1 MCQGIF
7 FFAISESFQAEFCGL
22 KDYFYKRFSAW
33 IFIERTSDASCSL
46 WAGKKIHGW
55 IIYIQPIS
63 VGTSVGILHFRRK
76 KPDPAKTEAK
86 ILHFWRKKPDPAQ
99 TEAKILHFWRKN
111 PDPAQ
116 TEAKILHFQ
125 RKKPD
130 SAQTGAKI
138 LHFRRKRS
146 DSAQT
151 GAKIL
156 HFQRKKPDSA
166 QTEVKF
172 LHYERKSQVLHNSRE
187 RNFRLNLKGG
197 TGFWIFISAI
207 GGSRP
212 VPGGKSK
219 SSMIWKHSRYYKQN
233 STAEK
238 SVWNRPFSGTF
249 SSICYWFSDYCTRNT
264 SCIKEPCWRVWPWV
278 S

>member
-1 MCQGIF
+1 M
-7 FFAISESFQAEFCGL
+7 
-22 KDYFYKRFSAW
+22 
-33 IFIERTSDASCSL
+33 
-46 WAGKKIHGW
+46 
-55 IIYIQPIS
+55 
-63 VGTSVGILHFRRK
+63 GILHFRRK
-76 KPDPAKTEAK
+76 KPDPA
-86 ILHFWRKKPDPAQ
+86 Q
-99 TEAKILHFWRKN
+99 TE
-111 PDPAQ
+111 
-116 TEAKILHFQ
+116 
-125 RKKPD
+125 
-130 SAQTGAKI
+130 AKI

-219 SSMIWKHSRYYKQN
+219 SSMI
-233 STAEK
+233 
-238 SVWNRPFSGTF
+238 
-249 SSICYWFSDYCTRNT
+249 
-264 SCIKEPCWRVWPWV
+264 
-278 S
+278 

>member
-76 KPDPAKTEAK
+76 KPAPAKTE
-86 ILHFWRKKPDPAQ
+86 
-99 TEAKILHFWRKN
+99 
-111 PDPAQ
+111 
-116 TEAKILHFQ
+116 
-125 RKKPD
+125 
-130 SAQTGAKI
+130 
-138 LHFRRKRS
+138 
-146 DSAQT
+146 
-151 GAKIL
+151 AKIL

>member
-76 KPDPAKTEAK
+76 KPDPAKN
-86 ILHFWRKKPDPAQ
+86 RK
-99 TEAKILHFWRKN
+99 
-111 PDPAQ
+111 
-116 TEAKILHFQ
+116 
-125 RKKPD
+125 
-130 SAQTGAKI
+130 KI

-264 SCIKEPCWRVWPWV
+264 SCIKEPCWRVWLWV

>member
-99 TEAKILHFWRKN
+99 TEAKILHF
-111 PDPAQ
+111 
-116 TEAKILHFQ
+116 Q
-125 RKKPD
+125 RKKSNP
-130 SAQTGAKI
+130 AQTGAKI